1 MVYLI
6 EFMDGLGVLL
16 LRLFVYLDF
25 LIHGSSLRQCEYDK
39 AYQDSNPANHEYL
52 LHVEM
57 V

>member
-6 EFMDGLGVLL
+6 EFMDGLGILL

-39 AYQDSNPANHEYL
+39 TYEDCNPANHEYL